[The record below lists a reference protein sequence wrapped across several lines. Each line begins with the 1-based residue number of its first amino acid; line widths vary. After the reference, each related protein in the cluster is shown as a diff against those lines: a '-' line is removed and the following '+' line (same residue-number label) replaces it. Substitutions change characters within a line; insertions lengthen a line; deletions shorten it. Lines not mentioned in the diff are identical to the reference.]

1 MVGKMTGKELVTS
14 DDYNEALFS
23 AYNLFS
29 IGLGVG
35 LSNLVCGYILYYL
48 EYVLVLLDQ
57 VVL

>member
-1 MVGKMTGKELVTS
+1 MVGKMTGKELTTTAE
-14 DDYNEALFS
+14 YNDALFS

-35 LSNLVCGYILYYL
+35 LSNLVCGYILSYI